1 MREAAAKPR
10 PEPEAGDLM
19 RQAIAALG
27 RTEAAFRRL
36 ADGDREAASSA
47 AYLAAAIQ
55 ALGADMRG
63 LACAITIGERLGT
76 VPQPAPSRPRR
87 VPPQHRSQPPLM
99 RVV

>member
-1 MREAAAKPR
+1 MREAAAKPE
-10 PEPEAGDLM
+10 PEPNACDLY
-19 RQAIAALG
+19 RAAVAALG
-27 RTEAAFRRL
+27 RAEAAFRRI
-36 ADGDREAASSA
+36 ADGGHEAGASP

-55 ALGADMRG
+55 QLGADMRG

-87 VPPQHRSQPPLM
+87 VPPQRRSQPPLM